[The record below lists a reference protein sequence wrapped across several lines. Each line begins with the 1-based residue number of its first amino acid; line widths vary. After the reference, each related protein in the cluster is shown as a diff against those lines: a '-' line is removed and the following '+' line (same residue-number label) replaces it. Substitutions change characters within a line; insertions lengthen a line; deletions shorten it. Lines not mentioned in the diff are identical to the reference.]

1 MLTFSASD
9 DESNRNHV
17 NSDVT
22 NLSDNE
28 SDSKLESDHELESDQ
43 ELESDPEHKS
53 DQETESEGLESDPKA
68 NCISAD
74 SSFDGNTSTKFD
86 YGNFRLE
93 PFVEEFPW
101 LYYNVLEKGYKCNN
115 CELFPVVETLLTN
128 LEVKLSKV
136 SPTIQDACYND
147 TWNPKNIKMPLKS
160 MKVCIIIIQMIYEL
174 HI

>member
-53 DQETESEGLESDPKA
+53 DQETESEEGLESDPKA

-74 SSFDGNTSTKFD
+74 SSFDGNTSTKID
-86 YGNFRLE
+86 YRNF
-93 PFVEEFPW
+93 
-101 LYYNVLEKGYKCNN
+101 
-115 CELFPVVETLLTN
+115 
-128 LEVKLSKV
+128 
-136 SPTIQDACYND
+136 
-147 TWNPKNIKMPLKS
+147 
-160 MKVCIIIIQMIYEL
+160 
-174 HI
+174 

>member
-22 NLSDNE
+22 YLSDNE

-43 ELESDPEHKS
+43 ELESDPEPES

-74 SSFDGNTSTKFD
+74 SSFDGNTSTKID
-86 YGNFRLE
+86 YRNFRLE
-93 PFVEEFPW
+93 PYVEEFPW
-101 LYYNVLEKGYKCNN
+101 LYNNVLEKGYKCKN
-115 CELFPVVETLLTN
+115 CELFPAVGSGNAAHKFGSEAVKSLIDHPRRLLQRHA
-128 LEVKLSKV
+128 ESK
-136 SPTIQDACYND
+136 
-147 TWNPKNIKMPLKS
+147 K
-160 MKVCIIIIQMIYEL
+160 
-174 HI
+174 H

>member
-53 DQETESEGLESDPKA
+53 DQETESEEGLESDPKA

-74 SSFDGNTSTKFD
+74 SSFDGNTSTKID
-86 YGNFRLE
+86 YRNFRLE
-93 PFVEEFPW
+93 PYVEEFPW
-101 LYYNVLEKGYKCNN
+101 LYYNVLEKGYKCKN
-115 CELFPVVETLLTN
+115 CELFPVVGSGNAAHKFGSEAVKSLTDHPRRLLQRHAESKKHQNASKEYEGMYNHNTN
-128 LEVKLSKV
+128 DL
-136 SPTIQDACYND
+136 
-147 TWNPKNIKMPLKS
+147 
-160 MKVCIIIIQMIYEL
+160 
-174 HI
+174 

>member
-53 DQETESEGLESDPKA
+53 DQETESEEGLESDPKA

-74 SSFDGNTSTKFD
+74 SSFDGNTSTKID
-86 YGNFRLE
+86 YRNFRLE
-93 PFVEEFPW
+93 PYVEEFPW
-101 LYYNVLEKGYKCNN
+101 LYYNVLEKGYKCKN
-115 CELFPVVETLLTN
+115 CELFPAVGSGNAAHKFGSEAHRPSKTLATTTRGIQ
-128 LEVKLSKV
+128 KTSK
-136 SPTIQDACYND
+136 C
-147 TWNPKNIKMPLKS
+147 L
-160 MKVCIIIIQMIYEL
+160 
-174 HI
+174 